1 MLCPECTRQG
11 LAESG
16 ERMLGQGMAGAGAWM
31 GQTTSLCLFLHFCG
45 IRVLSVLRGG
55 GPAMHVQLY
64 SHTGTGKLET
74 HSPPRSCTS
83 RKGSYSVGLLG
94 DFNQE
99 MHLCLLLWLAPPG
112 PGAPRRTAA
121 TALANRNQWGEE
133 KQKQRPQDLPGSANV
148 CRLHLPN
155 TAPPK
160 AWLGHASELHG
171 PTDSSFGK

>member
-1 MLCPECTRQG
+1 
-11 LAESG
+11 
-16 ERMLGQGMAGAGAWM
+16 MLGQGMAGAGAWM

-112 PGAPRRTAA
+112 PGAPRGGQQPRRLQIGISGGKKNRSRDPRTYLEVLMFADCIFPTPLHQRPGWAMLQSSMGQQTAA
-121 TALANRNQWGEE
+121 LAS
-133 KQKQRPQDLPGSANV
+133 KLPKKWV
-148 CRLHLPN
+148 CE
-155 TAPPK
+155 T
-160 AWLGHASELHG
+160 
-171 PTDSSFGK
+171 